1 MASTNLVH
9 EAKHSKPVIWNNPEG
24 WGGEEVGGEFRWD
37 GDTCKPMADS
47 C

>member
-9 EAKHSKPVIWNNPEG
+9 EARHPKPVIWDNLEG
-24 WGGEEVGGEFRWD
+24 WGGEEVGGGFRWD